1 MLWNKQPKRVKVL
14 YPKLKTENR
23 VFLIRL
29 GDGKLPSEAGVT
41 TLQG

>member
-1 MLWNKQPKRVKVL
+1 MEYETKERDSRVSERQKSCRSIL
-14 YPKLKTENR
+14 SK
-23 VFLIRL
+23 L

>member
-1 MLWNKQPKRVKVL
+1 MEYETTERESRVS
-14 YPKLKTENR
+14 EIR
-23 VFLIRL
+23 VHHIRYLSKL